1 MPKLNTKKVLMIG
14 GGAVAAFLAFNWW
27 SKRSAAQAAQLK
39 AAESAAAAAKASGAS
54 TQSIVSQLVSTPA
67 VQEQL
72 AKGEAVATSFVKS
85 LLGKLGIG

>member
-14 GGAVAAFLAFNWW
+14 GGAAGLFLVWNWW
-27 SKRSAAQAAQLK
+27 SKRSAAQAAAVKQ
-39 AAESAAAAAKASGAS
+39 AEQAAAAAKASGAS

-72 AKGEAVATSFVKS
+72 AKGEAAATGFIKG